1 MTEKQPSRAKPS
13 SSVDEAESPAH
24 NDPNEE
30 SRPARDWSHGKK
42 LRTTFLVG
50 CLRFVS
56 SLAASSPSFALP
68 IIASEFGTVGNR
80 QLTALP
86 LSAFLLG
93 YIFGPLLIA
102 PLSSTF
108 GRVRVLQCSC
118 LVFVIFNTAAG
129 VANTNW
135 SLSVFRFLSGF
146 GGSGPVTL
154 GIGILTDCWTAD
166 ERTRMIPVYTL
177 PVQLGPAVA
186 PIVGAF
192 ITKHLTWR
200 WSFFCISIASTIVQV
215 VGVIF
220 LRETHVPLMS
230 SDTSGAEKKILL
242 AAVNEAFQRPMRIF
256 TLHATTQ
263 LLALYAAV
271 TYAIVYMSFVSFED
285 VWGHGYGQRSDLAS
299 LNFIA
304 IAVGE
309 IGGSLGVRPF
319 NVWLYRKLTMQS
331 DRVDL
336 ARPEY
341 RTPALVFGA
350 LLLPAGL
357 LLFGWSAQSRLFPV
371 VPDLGVALYAAGE
384 VIVLQFTSLYIA
396 DVYEQRATD
405 AMAGVYILRCLVGFG
420 LSIVTPSMFHRLGYG
435 FGNTLLAGIA
445 VVIGWPLPWMIWA
458 YGAKLRQRDQIHT

>member
-1 MTEKQPSRAKPS
+1 MTDERSFTAKFP
-13 SSVDEAESPAH
+13 SSVDESEPPAY
-24 NDPNEE
+24 NNFNEE

-68 IIASEFGTVGNR
+68 TIASEFGTVGDR

-118 LVFVIFNTAAG
+118 LVFLIFNTAAG
-129 VANTNW
+129 FASTNA
-135 SLSVFRFLSGF
+135 SLCGFRFLSGF

-154 GIGILTDCWTAD
+154 GIGILTDCWKAD
-166 ERTRMIPVYTL
+166 ERTRMIPIYTL

-186 PIVGAF
+186 PIIGAF
-192 ITKHLTWR
+192 TTKHLTWR
-200 WSFFCISIASTIVQV
+200 WSFFCISIASAVVQIVA
-215 VGVIF
+215 VIF
-220 LRETHVPLMS
+220 LQETHVPLIG
-230 SDTSGAEKKILL
+230 SDTSGAKKTILRT
-242 AAVNEAFQRPMRIF
+242 AVNEAFQRPLRIF

-271 TYAIVYMSFVSFED
+271 TYGIVYMSFVSFED
-285 VWGHGYGQRSDLAS
+285 VWVRGYGQRSDLAS

-319 NVWLYRKLTMQS
+319 NGWSYRKLTIRS
-331 DRVDL
+331 NRADS

-357 LLFGWSAQSRLFPV
+357 LLSGWSAQSRLFPV
-371 VPDLGVALYAAGE
+371 VPNLGVALYAAGE

-420 LSIVTPSMFHRLGYG
+420 LSIVTPSMFHSLGYG
-435 FGNTLLAGIA
+435 FGNTLLAGSA

-458 YGAKLRQRDQIHT
+458 YGAKLRQRDQMHT